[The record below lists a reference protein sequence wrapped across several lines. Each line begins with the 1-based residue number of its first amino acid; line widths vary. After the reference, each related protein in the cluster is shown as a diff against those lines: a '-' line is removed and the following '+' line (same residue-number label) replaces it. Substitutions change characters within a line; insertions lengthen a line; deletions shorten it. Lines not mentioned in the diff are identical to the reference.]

1 MKLSRDLRFSGSLI
15 GRIGRLDSARD
26 RHPGRLFA
34 LPKTEKVN
42 FVNFARWSG
51 VGTSWLS
58 RSCSNGHRAPSP
70 HRVDDAAS
78 GPHLGSTLPRTRWVS
93 RRTPSNPTGCC
104 GSGRRRTPGRRT
116 NLASGPLYPRS
127 RRRSAAPPRRDAP
140 RSNLGKRHR
149 HLPSP
154 WTRPRRS
161 RRRGRRTGRDRPPPS
176 GAPGPPARPHRPAVG
191 RELDPHPRSSEAR
204 RRPRG
209 GPRRP
214 PAVRP
219 RRPVTEE
226 VGPPGGPS
234 PRT

>member
-26 RHPGRLFA
+26 RHPLFA

-226 VGPPGGPS
+226 GGPPGGPS